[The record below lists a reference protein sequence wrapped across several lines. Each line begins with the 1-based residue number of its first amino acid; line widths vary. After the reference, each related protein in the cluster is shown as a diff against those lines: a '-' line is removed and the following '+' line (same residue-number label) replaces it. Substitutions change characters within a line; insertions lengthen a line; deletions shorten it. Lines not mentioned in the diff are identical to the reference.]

1 MKKSMTL
8 LLVLIAAGVFA
19 QGKVGIN
26 THSPAGM
33 LDVVSAN
40 HGLLV
45 PRLSDAEIAA
55 IASPKE
61 GELVWASQQRCFKF
75 FATTWKDM
83 GTCTTGG
90 PLGTAPTQEDKIGIG
105 TSSPEVA
112 LDITSASQGI
122 LIPRIAAPATAITAP
137 VESELVWNSTR
148 KCFQYYANIE
158 WKNLTT
164 CN

>member
-1 MKKSMTL
+1 MKKSITL
-8 LLVLIAAGVFA
+8 LLMLIATGVFA

-26 THSPAGM
+26 TNSPVGM

-45 PRLSDAEIAA
+45 PRLSDTEIAA

-75 FATTWKDM
+75 FATIWKDM

-90 PLGTAPTQEDKIGIG
+90 PLGTSPTQEDKIGIG

-112 LDITSASQGI
+112 LDIASASQGI
-122 LIPRIAAPATAITAP
+122 LIPRIAVPATAITVP
-137 VESELVWNSTR
+137 IESELVWNSTR
-148 KCFQYYANIE
+148 KCFQYYANTE